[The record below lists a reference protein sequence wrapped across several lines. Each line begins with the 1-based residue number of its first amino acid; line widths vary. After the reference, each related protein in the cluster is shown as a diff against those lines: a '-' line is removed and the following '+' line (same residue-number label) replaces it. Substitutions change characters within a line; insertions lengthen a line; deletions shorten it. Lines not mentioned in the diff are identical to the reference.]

1 MAVYDWGLSGL
12 SAFQVVWY
20 WRQAGVGA
28 AGKELLWPNRGRFRD
43 VVSLRDG
50 EFPFYPIIT
59 RPSRCLGS
67 GSGVRFA

>member
-12 SAFQVVWY
+12 SAFQVVRCG
-20 WRQAGVGA
+20 RQVCVGA
-28 AGKELLWPNRGRFRD
+28 AEKELLWQNRGRFRD

-59 RPSRCLGS
+59 RPSLCLGS
-67 GSGVRFA
+67 GSGLRFA